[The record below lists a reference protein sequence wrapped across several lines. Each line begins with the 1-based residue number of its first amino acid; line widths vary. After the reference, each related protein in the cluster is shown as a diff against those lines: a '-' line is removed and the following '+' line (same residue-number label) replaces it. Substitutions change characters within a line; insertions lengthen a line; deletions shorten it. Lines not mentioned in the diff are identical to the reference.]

1 LEEARLLLAERNDER
16 KRKFERKSELQNL
29 ARKYRRERA
38 ELDMNDARSAL
49 LLEFYIK
56 ECAVIETELAELD
69 DSNN

>member
-1 LEEARLLLAERNDER
+1 V
-16 KRKFERKSELQNL
+16 RKSELLQDL

-38 ELDMNDARSAL
+38 ELDLNDARSAL
-49 LLEFYIK
+49 LLEFYIN